1 MQEDYILLK
10 FSTDNA
16 ISFNIGDNIP
26 DGFELTES
34 FKPALNTKT
43 NGYDYEL
50 RFDRYYFKWKNKKFF
65 YAPEFGAR
73 PLKRFIQKTIETQI
87 AEQIIEQK
95 VDPKI
100 PYTLDIRDNV
110 VQLNPFA

>member
-1 MQEDYILLK
+1 MLNEVIKTSEKAGFKLRYTDDVVNYIVE
-10 FSTDNA
+10 NA
-16 ISFNIGDNIP
+16 
-26 DGFELTES
+26 
-34 FKPALNTKT
+34 
-43 NGYDYEL
+43 
-50 RFDRYYFKWKNKKFF
+50 